1 MATRPLKTPAVGTS
15 ELENDGKN
23 GVQSLEIGV
32 SILRAISGGHRAMML
47 KDIAAAADM
56 SASKAHRYI
65 VSLVRSG
72 LVEQD
77 PMTGRYDLGSFALSL
92 GLVAVDRLD
101 RVQQGLLAIADL
113 RDEINQTTAL
123 AVWSEHGPVIIRSL
137 RPYRPITVNVVTGT
151 ALQLLTSASGRVFAA
166 WLPRST
172 TEALIGRERATLALP
187 PALQTQAGIEALLAS
202 VRADGVAV
210 VSDYHL
216 VPGVAA
222 AAAPVFNFKN
232 ELTLSVLA
240 IGVKDMIDLTLHGR
254 VVTAL
259 QRCAARLS
267 ARLGHATPAQEDAS
281 PR

>member
-1 MATRPLKTPAVGTS
+1 MPSPVDIPSAKDS
-15 ELENDGKN
+15 DGKN
-23 GVQSLEIGV
+23 GVQSLEIGMA
-32 SILRAISGGHRAMML
+32 ILRAISGGHRAMML

-56 SASKAHRYI
+56 PASKVHRYI

-77 PMTGRYDLGSFALSL
+77 PMSSRYDLGPFALSL

-101 RVQQGLLAIADL
+101 RIKLGLSAIAEL

-123 AVWSEHGPVIIRSL
+123 AVWSDNGPVIIRSL

-166 WLPRST
+166 WLPRQT
-172 TEALIGRERATLALP
+172 TAALMARERATLALP
-187 PALQTQAGIEALLAS
+187 PSLLSTEGVDALLEQVRVDKLS
-202 VRADGVAV
+202 VVN
-210 VSDYHL
+210 DYHL

-222 AAAPVFNFKN
+222 AAAPVFNFKH

-240 IGVKDMIDLTLHGR
+240 IGVKDMINLSPDGR

-259 QRCAARLS
+259 KRCAENLS
-267 ARLGHATPAQEDAS
+267 LRLGHNSQEK
-281 PR
+281 

>member
-1 MATRPLKTPAVGTS
+1 MSLHSNPGAAHDTGS
-15 ELENDGKN
+15 KN
-23 GVQSLEIGV
+23 GVQSLEIGM

-56 SASKAHRYI
+56 PASKVHRYI

-77 PMTGRYDLGSFALSL
+77 PATSRYDLGPFALRL

-101 RVQQGLLAIADL
+101 RVKLGLQAIAEL

-123 AVWSEHGPVIIRSL
+123 AVWSDNGPVIIRSM
-137 RPYRPITVNVVTGT
+137 RPYRPITVNVVTGS
-151 ALQLLTSASGRVFAA
+151 ALQLLTSASGRVFTA
-166 WLPRST
+166 WLPHGI

-187 PALQTQAGIEALLAS
+187 IELQSSAGIEAMLAQ
-202 VRADGVAV
+202 VRADGVSIV
-210 VSDYHL
+210 QDYHL

-222 AAAPVFNFKN
+222 AGAPVFNFKH
-232 ELTLSVLA
+232 EITLSLLA
-240 IGVKDMIDLTLHGR
+240 IGVKSMIDLSPTGK

-259 QRCAARLS
+259 KRCATNLS
-267 ARLGHATPAQEDAS
+267 QRLGNNS
-281 PR
+281 

>member
-1 MATRPLKTPAVGTS
+1 MPLSTQPETTLRDT
-15 ELENDGKN
+15 EGKN
-23 GVQSLEIGV
+23 GVQSLEIGM
-32 SILRAISGGHRAMML
+32 SILRAISSGHRSMML

-56 SASKAHRYI
+56 PASKVHRYI

-77 PMTGRYDLGSFALSL
+77 PMTSRYDLGPFALSL

-101 RVQQGLLAIADL
+101 RVKLGLSAIADL

-123 AVWSEHGPVIIRSL
+123 AVWSDNGPVIIRSL
-137 RPYRPITVNVVTGT
+137 RPYRPITVNVVTGS

-166 WLPRST
+166 YLPRNT

-187 PALQTQAGIEALLAS
+187 ADLQTTAGIDAMLAK
-202 VRADGVAV
+202 VRADNVSV

-222 AAAPVFNFKN
+222 AAAPVFNFKH
-232 ELTLSVLA
+232 EITLSVLA
-240 IGVKDMIDLTLHGR
+240 IGVKGMIDLAPDGK

-259 QRCAARLS
+259 KRCADEMSL
-267 ARLGHATPAQEDAS
+267 RLGHTLQTK
-281 PR
+281 